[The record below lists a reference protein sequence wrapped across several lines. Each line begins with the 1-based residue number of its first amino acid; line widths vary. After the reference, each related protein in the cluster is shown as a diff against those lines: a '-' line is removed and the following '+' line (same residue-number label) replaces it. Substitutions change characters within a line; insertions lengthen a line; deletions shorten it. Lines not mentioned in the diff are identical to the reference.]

1 MSGGMVM
8 STDEG
13 VKSLKI
19 FRGQYLRATSAAEQM
34 LTAILDN
41 DDLSFSTVGSDSA
54 EWDRLAE
61 AWLCSVIPVP
71 IHKTSL
77 GWIREQVVLQE
88 RFISDVYTVFYSKK
102 VAPGD
107 DLVLRQVPSG
117 WQVTLQSPVAPD
129 QWFRCTYT
137 AEKLSEAHL
146 RAQAVLRRNLTV

>member
-1 MSGGMVM
+1 M

-13 VKSLKI
+13 VKSLKTL
-19 FRGQYLRATSAAEQM
+19 REQYPWATSAAEQM

-41 DDLSFSTVGSDSA
+41 DDLSFSPVGSDSA

-77 GWIREQVVLQE
+77 GWIREQVVLQKW
-88 RFISDVYTVFYSKK
+88 FISDVYTVFYPKK

-107 DLVLRQVPSG
+107 DLLIRQVQSG
-117 WQVTLQSPVAPD
+117 WQVTLQSPIAFD
-129 QWFRCTYT
+129 QWFRCTCT

-146 RAQAVLRRNLTV
+146 HAQAALRRNLTA